1 MLASVLNSDRAIEL
15 SVLVVQAFVEMRQY
29 LRTHAELSTRVD
41 ELERRLGTHDSA
53 ISELI
58 KAIRRLSLPPVAP
71 SRPIGFT
78 VKIE

>member
-41 ELERRLGTHDSA
+41 ELERRLGTHDPDLGVDQGHSA
-53 ISELI
+53 LI
-58 KAIRRLSLPPVAP
+58 LAARRTEQTDW
-71 SRPIGFT
+71 IHGQD
-78 VKIE
+78 